1 MPDNKENKHC
11 AEFSSILYLHG
22 QIIDTKEKEHCTTI
36 YRHNCEWHSVGVQ
49 ACHECGEH
57 EQSDHDPEWIAL
69 CHHAILL
76 HLLHP
81 PPPSLTLLC
90 PHPSLSSHC
99 PHLQAETR
107 LDGPFICLNS
117 LFCLDQSMT
126 IVSYLKILK
135 LTIVGWC
142 FYSTL
147 SFSACSERLKMFTYW
162 RYFHTSR
169 QQRIVEIAGSLH
181 QLSGSCDRPNWHRR
195 WCQSVAVVCPHYR
208 DYCGVLSVMSPPRP
222 QCPLST
228 PHPTSVSWL
237 VAARGWT
244 MVFLCK

>member
-22 QIIDTKEKEHCTTI
+22 QIIDTKKKEHCTTI

-76 HLLHP
+76 NLLHP

-99 PHLQAETR
+99 PHLQPHTWLSR
-107 LDGPFICLNS
+107 WSIYLS
-117 LFCLDQSMT
+117 LFCRNQSMT
-126 IVSYLKILK
+126 IVAYLKILK
-135 LTIVGWC
+135 TIDRWF

-147 SFSACSERLKMFTYW
+147 SFSACYNGLKMFTYW
-162 RYFHTSR
+162 SYFHTFR
-169 QQRIVEIAGSLH
+169 QQRIVEIAGTLH
-181 QLSGSCDRPNWHRR
+181 QLSGSCHR
-195 WCQSVAVVCPHYR
+195 SGSG
-208 DYCGVLSVMSPPRP
+208 DGIK
-222 QCPLST
+222 
-228 PHPTSVSWL
+228 VSL
-237 VAARGWT
+237 
-244 MVFLCK
+244 

>member
-1 MPDNKENKHC
+1 MGKNKENKHC
-11 AEFSSILYLHG
+11 RVFINFIFAWLKCRYKGKRTLHYNFP
-22 QIIDTKEKEHCTTI
+22 QL
-36 YRHNCEWHSVGVQ
+36 WHSVSVQ

-99 PHLQAETR
+99 PHLQADTR

-169 QQRIVEIAGSLH
+169 Q
-181 QLSGSCDRPNWHRR
+181 
-195 WCQSVAVVCPHYR
+195 
-208 DYCGVLSVMSPPRP
+208 
-222 QCPLST
+222 
-228 PHPTSVSWL
+228 
-237 VAARGWT
+237 
-244 MVFLCK
+244 

>member
-1 MPDNKENKHC
+1 MGKNKENKHC
-11 AEFSSILYLHG
+11 RVFINFIFAWLKCRYKGKRTLHYNFP
-22 QIIDTKEKEHCTTI
+22 QL
-36 YRHNCEWHSVGVQ
+36 WHSVGVQ

-76 HLLHP
+76 HLLP
-81 PPPSLTLLC
+81 PPPSSLPLLC

-99 PHLQAETR
+99 PHLQADTR

-208 DYCGVLSVMSPPRP
+208 DYCGVLSVMSV
-222 QCPLST
+222 ST